1 MFSCQL
7 KFVIDLIK
15 KWPAKKY
22 FCRYKEHDLFSKQIQ
37 DGKPHWLQQNKLHN
51 LWFLPSHRSFKLSKW
66 KNNNFFIL
74 DFVIEKEHSF
84 TRNIFHY
91 DELKPS
97 RNIET
102 LEKYGESNAENC
114 CFVTHELFQRKQG
127 GRYFWWLHNWLYHWI
142 WFWQFW
148 RCILRMQSHYEI

>member
-102 LEKYGESNAENC
+102 LEKYGES
-114 CFVTHELFQRKQG
+114 VKKKMLRIVVL
-127 GRYFWWLHNWLYHWI
+127 LHTSYSKESKVEDI
-142 WFWQFW
+142 SDD
-148 RCILRMQSHYEI
+148 CIIDFSLNMVLTVLKMYT